1 MKQEQKT
8 GRRGEG
14 RKTARTL
21 YAVAGIVC
29 TGLGALGVALPILP
43 TTPFLMAAAFCFARS
58 SEKLDKWFQSTN
70 LYKNHLET
78 ARRGDG
84 MTWGAK
90 LRILAT
96 VTAVMAIAVFFM
108 LRAYFEK
115 GSRGALI
122 GCIVMAVVWAAHV
135 IAFCFFVKTC
145 PKERAEEIAR
155 ERAEE
160 GTSAYD
166 AE

>member
-43 TTPFLMAAAFCFARS
+43 TTPFLLAAAFCFARS

-70 LYKNHLET
+70 LYKIYIRITLKRPAG
-78 ARRGDG
+78 AR
-84 MTWGAK
+84 A
-90 LRILAT
+90 
-96 VTAVMAIAVFFM
+96 
-108 LRAYFEK
+108 
-115 GSRGALI
+115 
-122 GCIVMAVVWAAHV
+122 
-135 IAFCFFVKTC
+135 
-145 PKERAEEIAR
+145 
-155 ERAEE
+155 
-160 GTSAYD
+160 
-166 AE
+166 